1 MKRTLLPS
9 NEKFDSTASCHPPS
23 CNFSC
28 HISVGSFSDW
38 KVGRIFRN
46 ALFIA
51 TILAKMKFFASSF
64 QSKSDGCAA
73 HFWRKTH
80 RSSLFSS
87 RVIFLLSIEKISHL
101 SYVNNDLDS
110 KNHDLLVSF
119 FAQSRCCPISGLC
132 VYAAVQSAVFAC
144 TLLSNQRFIYVRD
157 CWLDAKS
164 PEYVL
169 GKPRP
174 QLARHQIRP
183 RCHLF
188 TGIRHL
194 ASVKPPRKWYEGR
207 NAGCCMR

>member
-101 SYVNNDLDS
+101 SNVNNDLDS

-132 VYAAVQSAVFAC
+132 VYAAVQSAIYLCAW
-144 TLLSNQRFIYVRD
+144 LLAW
-157 CWLDAKS
+157 C
-164 PEYVL
+164 E
-169 GKPRP
+169 KPRVCSGQTTP
-174 QLARHQIRP
+174 TTCTSSNSSSLSSLHW
-183 RCHLF
+183 HTSL
-188 TGIRHL
+188 
-194 ASVKPPRKWYEGR
+194 SVS
-207 NAGCCMR
+207 

>member
-101 SYVNNDLDS
+101 SNVNNDLDS

-144 TLLSNQRFIYVRD
+144 TLLSNQRSLRVRCCPISDLFMCVIVGLMRKAPSMFWANHAHNLHVIKFVLVVISSLAYV
-157 CWLDAKS
+157 
-164 PEYVL
+164 
-169 GKPRP
+169 
-174 QLARHQIRP
+174 
-183 RCHLF
+183 
-188 TGIRHL
+188 T
-194 ASVKPPRKWYEGR
+194 
-207 NAGCCMR
+207 